1 MSNNKAKFKRPF
13 HPAIVIAGW
22 SVCWAFILVS
32 NNAFSYQVT
41 DSFGKH
47 WLEKPPKKI
56 IVTDWALLQQLLTL
70 GIEPIGAPELQRY
83 QQYVGSPELPA
94 TISDI
99 GLRRSPDLAA
109 VRKLQADTIILGTGQ
124 KDLFRPFSLLTQR
137 VLYFTSFSDRYN
149 NYDKARQRLLEL
161 GVLVDKED
169 LAKEKLAAMDK
180 RLIQLRQQVQQHFAN
195 QPPKVTLIRFSSSEK
210 VLVYG
215 ANSLPLA
222 SINALGLNSALDTET
237 TKWGYKEVYIE
248 ELSAIDTG
256 LIFYIAPFTNDQPL
270 TDSNLWQQLP
280 AYVKANIYPMPPAW
294 SHGGAL
300 SVLHTSELLTR
311 LLLRCDP
318 SISPTVCHP
327 SR

>member
-1 MSNNKAKFKRPF
+1 MSSNKAKFKRSLQ
-13 HPAIVIAGW
+13 PAAFIAGW
-22 SVCWAFILVS
+22 VVCWAFILVS

-83 QQYVGSPELPA
+83 QQYVGSPALPS

-99 GLRRSPDLAA
+99 GLRRSPNLAV
-109 VRKLQADTIILGTGQ
+109 VRRLEADTIILGTGQ

-161 GVLVDKED
+161 GVLVNKEA

-180 RLIQLRQQVQQHFAN
+180 RLSQLRQQVQQHFNEQA
-195 QPPKVTLIRFSSSEK
+195 PKVTLIRFSSPEK

-222 SINALGLNSALDTET
+222 SINALGLSSAVDTEP

-248 ELSAIDTG
+248 ELSAITTG
-256 LIFYIAPFTNDQPL
+256 LVFYIAPFINDQSL
-270 TDSNLWQQLP
+270 TNSSLWQQLP
-280 AYVKANIYPMPPAW
+280 AYVKANIYPMPAAW

-300 SVLHTSELLTR
+300 SVLHTSELLTK
-311 LLLRCDP
+311 LLLRCKP
-318 SISPTVCHP
+318 TTSPMVCQ
-327 SR
+327 

>member
-1 MSNNKAKFKRPF
+1 MSSIKAKFKRPLQ
-13 HPAIVIAGW
+13 PAAFIAGW
-22 SVCWAFILVS
+22 FVCWAFILVS

-83 QQYVGSPELPA
+83 QQYVGSPALPS

-99 GLRRSPDLAA
+99 GLRRSPDLAV
-109 VRKLQADTIILGTGQ
+109 VRRLEADTIILGTGQ

-161 GVLVDKED
+161 GVLVNKEA

-180 RLIQLRQQVQQHFAN
+180 RLSQLRQQVQQHFNEQA
-195 QPPKVTLIRFSSSEK
+195 PKVTLIRFSSPEK

-222 SINALGLNSALDTET
+222 SINALGLSSAVDTEL

-248 ELSAIDTG
+248 ELSAITTG
-256 LIFYIAPFTNDQPL
+256 LVFYIAPFINDQSL
-270 TDSNLWQQLP
+270 TNSSLWQQLP
-280 AYVKANIYPMPPAW
+280 AYVKANIYPMPAAW

-300 SVLHTSELLTR
+300 SVLHTSELLTK
-311 LLLRCDP
+311 LLLRCKP
-318 SISPTVCHP
+318 TTSPMVCQ
-327 SR
+327 

>member
-1 MSNNKAKFKRPF
+1 MSNSRAKLKPPF
-13 HPAIVIAGW
+13 QLAAIIAGW
-22 SVCWAFILVS
+22 AFCLACILDS
-32 NNAFSYQVT
+32 NHAFSYEVT

-47 WLEKPPKKI
+47 WLEKPPKNI

-83 QQYVGSPELPA
+83 QQYVGSPALPT
-94 TISDI
+94 TITDI

-109 VRKLQADTIILGTGQ
+109 VRRLQADTIILGTGQ

-149 NYDKARQRLLEL
+149 NYDKSRQRLLEL
-161 GVLVDKED
+161 GVLVNREEV
-169 LAKEKLAAMDK
+169 AKEKLAAMDK
-180 RLIQLRQQVQQHFAN
+180 RLIQLRQQVQQHFNN
-195 QPPKVTLIRFSSSEK
+195 QAPKVTLVRFSSPEK
-210 VLVYG
+210 VLIYG

-222 SINALGLNSALDTET
+222 SISALGLSSALDTEL

-248 ELSAIDTG
+248 ELSTIDAG
-256 LIFYIAPFTNDQPL
+256 LVFYITPFISDQSL
-270 TDSNLWQQLP
+270 TDSSLWQQLP

-294 SHGGAL
+294 SHGGVL
-300 SVLHTSELLTR
+300 SVLHTSELLTE

-318 SISPTVCHP
+318 ATSPMVCQQ